1 MRLSKTVYVCVCG
14 VGIQFKT
21 GDLCLVIHVVEI
33 LSLILRDQVNKCSE
47 GLTIV
52 LNSPYLPVPCWVNI
66 YKVTGL
72 GLRWSF
78 AGVMMGLVSP
88 AGLVSSKEAPEIWQK
103 LKVTQRVNGGAGL
116 MSGLLIAAAA
126 YEASSLCFDVLG
138 SYYHNNAV

>member
-1 MRLSKTVYVCVCG
+1 MCVWG
-14 VGIQFKT
+14 VGIKFKT

-52 LNSPYLPVPCWVNI
+52 LNSPYLPVPCWGNI

-78 AGVMMGLVSP
+78 AGVMMGLVGP
-88 AGLVSSKEAPEIWQK
+88 AGLVSSK
-103 LKVTQRVNGGAGL
+103 
-116 MSGLLIAAAA
+116 
-126 YEASSLCFDVLG
+126 
-138 SYYHNNAV
+138 

>member
-14 VGIQFKT
+14 VGIKFKT

-52 LNSPYLPVPCWVNI
+52 LNSPYLPVPCWGNI

-88 AGLVSSKEAPEIWQK
+88 AGLVSSK
-103 LKVTQRVNGGAGL
+103 
-116 MSGLLIAAAA
+116 
-126 YEASSLCFDVLG
+126 
-138 SYYHNNAV
+138 